1 MRNHCTTV
9 RAILPATAKTIAG
22 LLVATWPAFAAPVP
36 TPPSASARPPAL
48 AGGAP
53 SIDALVDRLLAAVAA
68 NDPQQ
73 LRALRVTEEEYLGI
87 IVPWTVP
94 PGQAPRGT
102 SAKSAAYMWRGLE
115 TRSDYFMQALLDEF
129 GGHVLRRTAPSFTK
143 EPRGFAGYTAYG
155 KLRLD
160 VVDADGRA
168 GVLRSGTIVDVNG
181 QYKFIGLNWD
191 D

>member
-1 MRNHCTTV
+1 MRNHSAHRRTMIPL
-9 RAILPATAKTIAG
+9 AAPMLAG
-22 LLVATWPAFAAPVP
+22 LLAAMCPALAAPVP
-36 TPPSASARPPAL
+36 TPTSASARPPAL
-48 AGGAP
+48 AGGAS

-73 LRALRVTEEEYLGI
+73 LRALRVTEDEYLGI

-94 PGQAPRGT
+94 PGHPPRGT

-129 GGHVLRRTAPSFTK
+129 GGHALARRAQSFTK
-143 EPRGFAGYTAYG
+143 APQAFGGYTAYG
-155 KLRLD
+155 KLQLD
-160 VVDADGRA
+160 VVDADGRS